1 MNSILQN
8 IKNLRFSRH
17 EISGSLGDMGLYL
30 PLTSALVTV
39 AGLDL
44 VAVLFFSGL
53 WNLLSGLMFGIPIC
67 VQPMKAIAT
76 VAIAEG
82 MSAPQVLAAG
92 IISGAVVLLI
102 GSTNL
107 LKVIMAR
114 LPKSVIRGLQVG
126 LGLKLLMMGLSMI
139 TKSGNWVGYD
149 SILIGVICSVLIL
162 LLFASKRVPA
172 ALAIFSF
179 GLVMAIL
186 KHPEILS
193 SLKVNLS
200 WPSLVTITGN
210 DFIRGGLV
218 GAIPQL
224 PLTLLNSVIAVCALS
239 RELFPKNSANEK
251 SVAISVG
258 LMNIIGCWFGAMPV
272 CHGAGGLAG
281 QYRYG
286 ARTGGSM
293 VFLGTLKMLIAII
306 FGATLL
312 PLMIAYPQSVLGALL
327 IYSGMELALLIKDTQ
342 RQRDFFVILIT
353 TAGILAVN
361 TTVGFTLGL
370 FSAWLLSVSWVKV
383 ENSH

>member
-1 MNSILQN
+1 M
-8 IKNLRFSRH
+8 
-17 EISGSLGDMGLYL
+17 GDMGLYL

-149 SILIGVICSVLIL
+149 SILIGFICSVLIL

-179 GLVMAIL
+179 GLIMAIL
-186 KHPEILS
+186 NHPEILS
-193 SLKVNLS
+193 SLKINLS
-200 WPSLVTITGN
+200 LPSIVALSSN

-239 RELFPKNSANEK
+239 RELFPKNSADEK